1 MSVEILTRLVLG
13 YKVPDDLIEYATEMD
28 DELYGKEGTPDVI
41 LDGMTGEY
49 AYVGVSLASVHH
61 DNGPEEI
68 DFRSFNAAHT
78 AELIRKYLPELG
90 DVTEDDIQLYIF
102 PEWF

>member
-1 MSVEILTRLVLG
+1 MSYEIVTRLVLG
-13 YKVPDDLIEYATEMD
+13 YKVPDDLIEYASEMD
-28 DELYGKEGTPDVI
+28 DELYGKKGVPDVI
-41 LDGMTGEY
+41 VDGMSGEY
-49 AYVGVSLASVHH
+49 AYVGVSLASINH

-68 DFRSFNAAHT
+68 NYRTFNAVHT

-90 DVTEDDIQLYIF
+90 DVTEDDIRLYIF